1 MIGEGD
7 ESLSDLED
15 ATLSDNKAQQQA
27 LVWGVAVGVGV
38 EQR

>member
-27 LVWGVAVGVGV
+27 LVWGWQWG
-38 EQR
+38 